1 MVSSSNP
8 HAPLS
13 PELVPDLESQANAQ
27 RSDVERVQAL
37 SAAKKRVVQELR
49 KRIVGQDAV
58 IDLLLTCVF
67 ARGHGLFVG
76 VPGLAKT
83 LLISSLGRTLS
94 LRANRIQFTPDLM
107 PSDITGTDVLDE
119 DRATGQRSFRFVP
132 GPVFTNILLADE
144 INRTPPKTQAALLES
159 MAEGRVSAG
168 GRSYELEPPY
178 LVFATQNPIEQ
189 EGTYPLPEAQLD
201 RFLLQIDVGYPS
213 REEEEQIVLRTTAAP
228 GPDPEPV
235 LSRAEILDL
244 QALVPRIP
252 VASHVVAHAVA
263 LARATRPDESGAP
276 DEIRRYVRFGA
287 GPRASQALILGAKA
301 RAALDGRLTAEI
313 EDVRALVGPVFRHRL
328 VPSFRAEAEG
338 VRTADIIAS
347 VARSV
352 RS

>member
-1 MVSSSNP
+1 MGSTFNP
-8 HAPLS
+8 HTRPSQDA
-13 PELVPDLESQANAQ
+13 VPDRESRPA

-37 SAAKKRVVQELR
+37 GDAKKRVIQQLR
-49 KRIVGQDAV
+49 KRVVGQEAV
-58 IDLLLTCVF
+58 IELLLTCVF

-94 LRANRIQFTPDLM
+94 LKANRIQFTPDLM

-213 REEEEQIVLRTTAAP
+213 RSEEEEIVLRTTAEQ
-228 GPDPEPV
+228 GPEPEAV

-252 VASHVVAHAVA
+252 VAPHVVAHAVS
-263 LARATRPDESGAP
+263 LSRATRPEEADASE
-276 DEIRRYVRFGA
+276 EVQRFVRFGA

-301 RAALDGRLTAEI
+301 RAALDGRMTAEI
-313 EDVRALVGPVFRHRL
+313 DDVRALMGPVFRHRL

-352 RS
+352 RP